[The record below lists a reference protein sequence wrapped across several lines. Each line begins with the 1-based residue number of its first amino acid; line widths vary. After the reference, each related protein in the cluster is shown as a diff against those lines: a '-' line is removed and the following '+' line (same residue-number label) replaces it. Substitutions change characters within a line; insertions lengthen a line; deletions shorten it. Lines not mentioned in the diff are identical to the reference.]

1 MVGDLGYLDD
11 WNADYSSFLY
21 IIFYIAS
28 IVLTIV
34 MLNLLIAIISNTYD
48 SVSKNER
55 KTRIYEMCN
64 IIHEI
69 DSSSIFIQMTIWI
82 NKLKAKWRRSRR
94 ATNNIIYPS
103 NYEENKK
110 KFLIKIYNENKMDE
124 AFETKIERIIN
135 ESEKRMIEMKKIFD
149 DYFAK
154 LNERNRK

>member
-11 WNADYSSFLY
+11 WDADYSSFLY
-21 IIFYIAS
+21 IIFYLAS

-48 SVSKNER
+48 SVSHNEK

-82 NKLKAKWRRSRR
+82 NKLKTEWRKNRVI
-94 ATNNIIYPS
+94 TNNIIYPS
-103 NYEENKK
+103 FYDENKK
-110 KFLIKIYNENKMDE
+110 KFLIKIFNENKME
-124 AFETKIERIIN
+124 EIFETKMERFIN
-135 ESEKRMIEMKKIFD
+135 ESEKRMIEMKKLLD
-149 DYFAK
+149 DYFSK
-154 LNERNRK
+154 LNEGNRK